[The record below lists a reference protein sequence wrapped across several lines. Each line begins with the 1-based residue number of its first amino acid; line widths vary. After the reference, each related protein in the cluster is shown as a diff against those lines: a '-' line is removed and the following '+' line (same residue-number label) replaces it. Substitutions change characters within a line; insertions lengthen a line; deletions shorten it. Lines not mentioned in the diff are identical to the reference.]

1 MFCTGTVRTSSTTV
15 FTPGKTFKCPCVF
28 EKEQFFRFASHIS
41 ASYTVGLSLL
51 EESLSSP
58 GVLQWTEVTG
68 FRLAAAAEADWECV
82 GVVTVTPGRGGPAGD
97 VGVLAAPPGDSRLR

>member
-1 MFCTGTVRTSSTTV
+1 V
-15 FTPGKTFKCPCVF
+15 KK
-28 EKEQFFRFASHIS
+28 QFFWFTSHIP
-41 ASYTVGLSLL
+41 AAAYTVGLSLL